1 VANHM
6 CLIPCALSSMSKTIA
21 EKATE
26 SGKDAGIM
34 ELLHWNGMLLTGGL
48 FVSLVVLSTFG
59 TRAGETA
66 VWLSLLLLAFAIAL
80 LITSADFFIEG
91 AKGLARR
98 AGIAEVVIGLTI
110 VSIGTSLPEIL
121 VTSTAAYGGAS
132 DPALIDL
139 AIGNIFG
146 SVLVQITLILG
157 IVVMVRPLDIRPDW
171 IKRDGMLMLGAI
183 VLLSIL
189 LVWGRG
195 LSRLEGALLVGLY
208 CYYIYWLL
216 TNQEKIR
223 SDELEIVPD
232 VKTQGRG
239 WTSGAY
245 TLMVF
250 IGLAFA
256 VYAASKLVVIASEIA
271 LELDV
276 PPAVVGMTMSG
287 LGTSLPELTVAL
299 MASKRSQGVAIGT
312 LIGSN
317 ITDPMLSI
325 GIAAMIRPL
334 TLSPESAPL
343 IMYLVIPATIIGV
356 VTCLFFMWTG
366 FQFNRWEGGILVG
379 LYLLFLFILEM
390 QRRGYLGI

>member
-1 VANHM
+1 
-6 CLIPCALSSMSKTIA
+6 MSETIA
-21 EKATE
+21 EKASATGSD
-26 SGKDAGIM
+26 SGVM

-48 FVSLVVLSTFG
+48 FVTLVVLEMFSH
-59 TRAGETA
+59 RAGDTA
-66 VWLSLLLLAFAIAL
+66 AWVSLLLLAAAIAL

-121 VTSTAAYGGAS
+121 VTSTAAYGGAD
-132 DPALIDL
+132 DPAMVDL

-157 IVVMVRPLDIRPDW
+157 IVVMVRPLEIRPDW
-171 IKRDGMLMLGAI
+171 LRRDGMLMLGAV
-183 VLLSIL
+183 VLLSL
-189 LVWGRG
+189 LLFWNNNLTRW
-195 LSRLEGALLVGLY
+195 EGALLVILY
-208 CYYIYWLL
+208 LSYIRWLL
-216 TNQEKIR
+216 KNQDKIR

-245 TLMVF
+245 TVMVI
-250 IGLAFA
+250 IGLMFA
-256 VYAASKLVVIASEIA
+256 LYAATQLVNIASEIA
-271 LELDV
+271 IAMKVD
-276 PPAVVGMTMSG
+276 PAIVGMTMSG

-299 MASKRSQGVAIGT
+299 MASKRSQGVAVGT

-325 GIAAMIRPL
+325 GIAAMVSPL
-334 TLSPESAPL
+334 TISTSSVPL
-343 IMYLVIPATIIGV
+343 IMKVVIPATIIGV
-356 VTCLFFMWTG
+356 VVCLLFMWTG
-366 FQFNRWEGGILVG
+366 FKFNRWEGGVLAG
-379 LYLLFLFILEM
+379 LYLLFLLLLEM
-390 QRRGYLGI
+390 QRRGYLVI

>member
-1 VANHM
+1 
-6 CLIPCALSSMSKTIA
+6 MSETIA
-21 EKATE
+21 EKASAMGSD
-26 SGKDAGIM
+26 SGVM

-48 FVSLVVLSTFG
+48 FVTLVVLEMFSH
-59 TRAGETA
+59 RAGDTA
-66 VWLSLLLLAFAIAL
+66 AWVSLLLLAAAIAL

-121 VTSTAAYGGAS
+121 VTSTAAYGGAD
-132 DPALIDL
+132 DPAMVDL

-157 IVVMVRPLDIRPDW
+157 IVVMVRPLEIRPDW
-171 IKRDGMLMLGAI
+171 LRRDGMLMLGAV
-183 VLLSIL
+183 VLLSL
-189 LVWGRG
+189 LLFWNNNLTRW
-195 LSRLEGALLVGLY
+195 EGALLVILY
-208 CYYIYWLL
+208 LSYIRWLL
-216 TNQEKIR
+216 KNQDKIR

-245 TLMVF
+245 TVMVI
-250 IGLAFA
+250 IGLMFA
-256 VYAASKLVVIASEIA
+256 IYAATQLVNIASEIA
-271 LELDV
+271 IAMKVD
-276 PPAVVGMTMSG
+276 PAIVGMTMSG

-299 MASKRSQGVAIGT
+299 MASKRSQGVAVGT

-325 GIAAMIRPL
+325 GIAAMVSPL
-334 TLSPESAPL
+334 TISTSSVPL
-343 IMYLVIPATIIGV
+343 IMKVVIPATIIGV
-356 VTCLFFMWTG
+356 VVCLLFMWTG
-366 FQFNRWEGGILVG
+366 FKFNRWEGGVLAG
-379 LYLLFLFILEM
+379 LYLLFLLLLEM
-390 QRRGYLGI
+390 QRRGYLVI

>member
-1 VANHM
+1 M
-6 CLIPCALSSMSKTIA
+6 CSTPSAQGSMSKTIA
-21 EKATE
+21 EKATQ

-66 VWLSLLLLAFAIAL
+66 VWVSLLLLAFAIAL

-98 AGIAEVVIGLTI
+98 AGIAEIVIGLTI

-157 IVVMVRPLDIRPDW
+157 IVVMVRPLEIRPDW

-183 VLLSIL
+183 LLLSL
-189 LVWGRG
+189 LLIWGRS
-195 LSRLEGALLVGLY
+195 LSRWEGALLVGLY

-223 SDELEIVPD
+223 SDELEIIPD

-239 WTSGAY
+239 WTSSAY
-245 TLMVF
+245 ALMVF

-256 VYAASKLVVIASEIA
+256 VYAASKLVLIASEIA
-271 LELDV
+271 LALEV
-276 PPAVVGMTMSG
+276 PPAVVGMTLSG

-325 GIAAMIRPL
+325 GIAAMVRPL
-334 TLSPESAPL
+334 TLSPTSAPL

-356 VTCLFFMWTG
+356 VACLFFMWTG
-366 FQFNRWEGGILVG
+366 FQFNRWEGGILIG

-390 QRRGYLGI
+390 QRRGYLNI

>member
-1 VANHM
+1 
-6 CLIPCALSSMSKTIA
+6 
-21 EKATE
+21 
-26 SGKDAGIM
+26 M

-66 VWLSLLLLAFAIAL
+66 VWVSLLLLAFAIAL

-121 VTSTAAYGGAS
+121 VTSTAAYGGAN

-183 VLLSIL
+183 LLLSVL
-189 LVWGRG
+189 LVWGRS
-195 LSRLEGALLVGLY
+195 LSRWEGALLVGLY

-245 TLMVF
+245 ALMVL

-256 VYAASKLVVIASEIA
+256 VYAASKLVIIASEIA

-276 PPAVVGMTMSG
+276 PPTVVGMTMSG

-334 TLSPESAPL
+334 TLSTESAPL

-356 VTCLFFMWTG
+356 VACLFFMWTG

>member
-1 VANHM
+1 MLDTRAR
-6 CLIPCALSSMSKTIA
+6 SSMSKTIA
-21 EKATE
+21 EKATHT
-26 SGKDAGIM
+26 GKDAGIM

-66 VWLSLLLLAFAIAL
+66 VWVSLLLLAFAIAL

-110 VSIGTSLPEIL
+110 VSVGTSLPEIL
-121 VTSTAAYGGAS
+121 VTSTAAYGGGS

-183 VLLSIL
+183 LLLSFL
-189 LVWGRG
+189 LIWGRG
-195 LSRLEGALLVGLY
+195 LSRWEGALLVGLY

-223 SDELEIVPD
+223 TDELEIVPD

-271 LELDV
+271 LELGV
-276 PPAVVGMTMSG
+276 EPAVVGMTMSG

-312 LIGSN
+312 RIGSN

-334 TLSPESAPL
+334 TLSASSAPL

-356 VTCLFFMWTG
+356 VACLFFMWTG
-366 FQFNRWEGGILVG
+366 FQFNRWEGGILIG

-390 QRRGYLGI
+390 QRRGYLQLS

>member
-1 VANHM
+1 MPQTLAESV
-6 CLIPCALSSMSKTIA
+6 SSR
-21 EKATE
+21 
-26 SGKDAGIM
+26 KDAGIM

-48 FVSLVVLSTFG
+48 FVTLVVLETFSHRG
-59 TRAGETA
+59 GEYA
-66 VWLSLLLLAFAIAL
+66 AWISMLLLAAAIAL

-121 VTSTAAYGGAS
+121 VTSTAAYSGAE
-132 DPALIDL
+132 DPAMIDL

-157 IVVMVRPLDIRPDW
+157 IVVMVRPLEIRPDW
-171 IKRDGMLMLGAI
+171 ISRDGLLMLGAV
-183 VLLSIL
+183 VLLSL
-189 LVWGRG
+189 LLLWGND
-195 LSRLEGALLVGLY
+195 LTRLEGALLVSLY
-208 CYYIYWLL
+208 FSYIWWLMK
-216 TNQEKIR
+216 NQDKIR
-223 SDELEIVPD
+223 TDELEIVPD

-245 TLMVF
+245 TVMVI
-250 IGLAFA
+250 IGLMFA
-256 VYAASKLVVIASEIA
+256 IYAATKLVSIASEIA
-271 LELDV
+271 IAMNV

-325 GIAAMIRPL
+325 GIAAMVSPL
-334 TLSPESAPL
+334 TISAASVPL
-343 IMYLVIPATIIGV
+343 VMKIIIPATIIGV
-356 VTCLFFMWTG
+356 SCCLIFMWTG
-366 FQFNRWEGGILVG
+366 FKFNRWEGGVLAG
-379 LYLLFLFILEM
+379 LYLLFLLVLEL
-390 QRRGYLGI
+390 QRRGYIVI

>member
-1 VANHM
+1 
-6 CLIPCALSSMSKTIA
+6 MSKTIA
-21 EKATE
+21 EKATQ

-66 VWLSLLLLAFAIAL
+66 VWVSLLLLAFAIAL

-121 VTSTAAYGGAS
+121 VTSTAAYGGAN

-183 VLLSIL
+183 LLLSVL
-189 LVWGRG
+189 LVWGRS
-195 LSRLEGALLVGLY
+195 LSRWEGALLVGLY

-245 TLMVF
+245 ALMVL

-256 VYAASKLVVIASEIA
+256 VYAASKLVIIASEIA

-276 PPAVVGMTMSG
+276 PPTVVGMTMSG

-334 TLSPESAPL
+334 TLSTESAPL

-356 VTCLFFMWTG
+356 VACLFFMWTG

>member
-1 VANHM
+1 
-6 CLIPCALSSMSKTIA
+6 MSKTIA
-21 EKATE
+21 EKATQ

-183 VLLSIL
+183 LLLSVL
-189 LVWGRG
+189 LVWGRS
-195 LSRLEGALLVGLY
+195 LSRWEGALLVGLY

-245 TLMVF
+245 ALMVL

-256 VYAASKLVVIASEIA
+256 VYAASKLVIIASEIA

-276 PPAVVGMTMSG
+276 PPTVVGMTMSG

-366 FQFNRWEGGILVG
+366 FQFNRWEGGILIG

>member
-1 VANHM
+1 
-6 CLIPCALSSMSKTIA
+6 MSETIA
-21 EKATE
+21 EKASATGSD
-26 SGKDAGIM
+26 SGVM

-48 FVSLVVLSTFG
+48 FVTLVVLEMFSH
-59 TRAGETA
+59 RAGDTA
-66 VWLSLLLLAFAIAL
+66 AWVSLLLLAAAIAL

-121 VTSTAAYGGAS
+121 VTSTAAYGGTD
-132 DPALIDL
+132 DPAMVDL

-157 IVVMVRPLDIRPDW
+157 IVVMVRPLEIRPDW
-171 IKRDGMLMLGAI
+171 LRRDGMLMLGAV
-183 VLLSIL
+183 VLLSL
-189 LVWGRG
+189 LLFWNNNLTRW
-195 LSRLEGALLVGLY
+195 EGAILVILYLSYIRRLLK
-208 CYYIYWLL
+208 
-216 TNQEKIR
+216 NQDKIR

-245 TLMVF
+245 TVMVI
-250 IGLAFA
+250 IGLMFA
-256 VYAASKLVVIASEIA
+256 IYAATQLVNIASEIA
-271 LELDV
+271 IAMKVD
-276 PPAVVGMTMSG
+276 PAIVGMTMSG

-299 MASKRSQGVAIGT
+299 MASKRSQGVAVGT

-325 GIAAMIRPL
+325 GIAAMVSPL
-334 TLSPESAPL
+334 TISTSSVPL
-343 IMYLVIPATIIGV
+343 IMKVVIPATIIGV
-356 VTCLFFMWTG
+356 VVCLLFMWTG
-366 FQFNRWEGGILVG
+366 FKFNRWEGGVLAG
-379 LYLLFLFILEM
+379 LYLLFLLLLEM
-390 QRRGYLGI
+390 QRRGYLVI

>member
-1 VANHM
+1 
-6 CLIPCALSSMSKTIA
+6 MSETIA
-21 EKATE
+21 EKASATGSD
-26 SGKDAGIM
+26 SGVM

-48 FVSLVVLSTFG
+48 FVTLVVLEMFSH
-59 TRAGETA
+59 RAGDTA
-66 VWLSLLLLAFAIAL
+66 AWVSLLLLAAAIAL

-121 VTSTAAYGGAS
+121 VTSTAAYGGTD
-132 DPALIDL
+132 DPAMVDL

-157 IVVMVRPLDIRPDW
+157 IVVMVRPLEIRPDW
-171 IKRDGMLMLGAI
+171 LRRDGMLMLGAV
-183 VLLSIL
+183 VLLSL
-189 LVWGRG
+189 LLFWNNNLTRW
-195 LSRLEGALLVGLY
+195 EGAILVILY
-208 CYYIYWLL
+208 LSYIRWLL
-216 TNQEKIR
+216 KNQDKIR

-245 TLMVF
+245 TVMVI
-250 IGLAFA
+250 IGLMFA
-256 VYAASKLVVIASEIA
+256 IYAATQLVNIASEIA
-271 LELDV
+271 IAMKVD
-276 PPAVVGMTMSG
+276 PAIVGMTMSG

-299 MASKRSQGVAIGT
+299 MASKRSQGVAVGT

-325 GIAAMIRPL
+325 GIAAMISPL
-334 TLSPESAPL
+334 TISTSSVPL
-343 IMYLVIPATIIGV
+343 IMKVVIPATIIGV
-356 VTCLFFMWTG
+356 VVCLLFMWTG
-366 FQFNRWEGGILVG
+366 FKFNRWEGGVLAG
-379 LYLLFLFILEM
+379 LYLLFLLLLEM
-390 QRRGYLGI
+390 QRRGYLVI

>member
-1 VANHM
+1 
-6 CLIPCALSSMSKTIA
+6 
-21 EKATE
+21 
-26 SGKDAGIM
+26 M

-66 VWLSLLLLAFAIAL
+66 VWVSLLLLAFAIAL

-183 VLLSIL
+183 LLLSVL
-189 LVWGRG
+189 LVWGRS
-195 LSRLEGALLVGLY
+195 LSRWEGALLVGLY

-239 WTSGAY
+239 WTSSAY
-245 TLMVF
+245 ALMVL

-271 LELDV
+271 LELGV
-276 PPAVVGMTMSG
+276 EPAVVGMTMSG

-334 TLSPESAPL
+334 TLSTESAPL

-366 FQFNRWEGGILVG
+366 FQFNRWEGGILIG

>member
-1 VANHM
+1 
-6 CLIPCALSSMSKTIA
+6 MSETIA
-21 EKATE
+21 EKVSAE
-26 SGKDAGIM
+26 GKEAGIM

-48 FVSLVVLSTFG
+48 FVTLVVLATFSNSGGG
-59 TRAGETA
+59 TAA
-66 VWLSLLLLAFAIAL
+66 WISLLLLAAAIAL

-121 VTSTAAYGGAS
+121 VTSTAAYGGAD
-132 DPALIDL
+132 DPAMIDL

-157 IVVMVRPLDIRPDW
+157 IVVMVRPLEIRPDW
-171 IKRDGMLMLGAI
+171 LRRDGMLMLGAV
-183 VLLSIL
+183 VLLSL
-189 LVWGRG
+189 LLMWNKNLTRW
-195 LSRLEGALLVGLY
+195 EGALLVSLY
-208 CYYIYWLL
+208 IGYIWWLL
-216 TNQEKIR
+216 KNQDKIR

-245 TLMVF
+245 TVMVI
-250 IGLAFA
+250 IGLMFA
-256 VYAASKLVVIASEIA
+256 IYAATQLVKIASEIA
-271 LELDV
+271 IAMKVD
-276 PPAVVGMTMSG
+276 PAIVGMTMSG

-325 GIAAMIRPL
+325 GIAAMISPL
-334 TLSPESAPL
+334 TISASSFPL
-343 IMYLVIPATIIGV
+343 IMKVVIPATIIGV
-356 VTCLFFMWTG
+356 LACLLFMWTG
-366 FQFNRWEGGILVG
+366 FKFNRWEGGVLAG
-379 LYLLFLFILEM
+379 LYLLFLVLLEM
-390 QRRGYLGI
+390 QRRGYLVI

>member
-1 VANHM
+1 
-6 CLIPCALSSMSKTIA
+6 MSKTIA
-21 EKATE
+21 EKATQ

-66 VWLSLLLLAFAIAL
+66 VWVSLLLLAFAIAL

-183 VLLSIL
+183 LLLSVL
-189 LVWGRG
+189 LVWGRS
-195 LSRLEGALLVGLY
+195 LSRWEGALLVGLY

-239 WTSGAY
+239 WTSSAY
-245 TLMVF
+245 ALMVL

-271 LELDV
+271 LELGV
-276 PPAVVGMTMSG
+276 EPAVVGMTMSG

-334 TLSPESAPL
+334 TLSTESAPL

-366 FQFNRWEGGILVG
+366 FQFNRWEGGILIG

>member
-1 VANHM
+1 
-6 CLIPCALSSMSKTIA
+6 
-21 EKATE
+21 
-26 SGKDAGIM
+26 M

-121 VTSTAAYGGAS
+121 VTSTAAYGVAN

-183 VLLSIL
+183 LLLSVL
-189 LVWGRG
+189 LVWGRS
-195 LSRLEGALLVGLY
+195 LSRWEGALLVGLY

-245 TLMVF
+245 ALMVL

-256 VYAASKLVVIASEIA
+256 VYAASKLVIIASEIA

-276 PPAVVGMTMSG
+276 PPTVVGMTMSG

-334 TLSPESAPL
+334 TLSTESAPL

-356 VTCLFFMWTG
+356 VACLFFMWTG

>member
-1 VANHM
+1 
-6 CLIPCALSSMSKTIA
+6 MSETIA
-21 EKATE
+21 EKASATGSD
-26 SGKDAGIM
+26 SGVM

-48 FVSLVVLSTFG
+48 FVTLVVLEMFSH
-59 TRAGETA
+59 RAGDTA
-66 VWLSLLLLAFAIAL
+66 AWVSLLLLAAAIAL

-121 VTSTAAYGGAS
+121 VTSTAAYGGTD
-132 DPALIDL
+132 DPAMVDL

-157 IVVMVRPLDIRPDW
+157 IVVMVRPLEIRPDW
-171 IKRDGMLMLGAI
+171 LRRDGMLMLGAV
-183 VLLSIL
+183 VLLSL
-189 LVWGRG
+189 LLFWNNNLTRW
-195 LSRLEGALLVGLY
+195 EGAILVILY
-208 CYYIYWLL
+208 LSYIRWLL
-216 TNQEKIR
+216 KNQDKIR

-245 TLMVF
+245 TVMVI
-250 IGLAFA
+250 IGLMFA
-256 VYAASKLVVIASEIA
+256 IYAATQLVNIASEIA
-271 LELDV
+271 IAMKVD
-276 PPAVVGMTMSG
+276 PAIVGMTMSG

-299 MASKRSQGVAIGT
+299 MASKRSQGVAVGT

-325 GIAAMIRPL
+325 GIAAMVSPL
-334 TLSPESAPL
+334 TISTSSVPL
-343 IMYLVIPATIIGV
+343 IMKVVIPATIIGV
-356 VTCLFFMWTG
+356 VVCLLFMWTG
-366 FQFNRWEGGILVG
+366 FKFNRWEGGVLAG
-379 LYLLFLFILEM
+379 LYLLFLLLLEM
-390 QRRGYLGI
+390 QRRGYLVI

>member
-1 VANHM
+1 
-6 CLIPCALSSMSKTIA
+6 MSKTIA
-21 EKATE
+21 EKATQ

-66 VWLSLLLLAFAIAL
+66 VWVSLLLLAFAIAL

-183 VLLSIL
+183 LLLSVL
-189 LVWGRG
+189 LVWGRS
-195 LSRLEGALLVGLY
+195 LSRWEGALLVGLY

-256 VYAASKLVVIASEIA
+256 VYAASKLVFIASEIA

-334 TLSPESAPL
+334 TLSTESAPL

-356 VTCLFFMWTG
+356 VACLFFMWTG
-366 FQFNRWEGGILVG
+366 FQFNRWEGGILIG

>member
-1 VANHM
+1 
-6 CLIPCALSSMSKTIA
+6 MSQTLA
-21 EKATE
+21 ESVSAK
-26 SGKDAGIM
+26 KDAGVM

-48 FVSLVVLSTFG
+48 FVTLVVLETFSH
-59 TRAGETA
+59 RAGEYA
-66 VWLSLLLLAFAIAL
+66 AWISLLLLAAAIAL

-121 VTSTAAYGGAS
+121 VTSTAAYSGAD
-132 DPALIDL
+132 DPAMIDL

-157 IVVMVRPLDIRPDW
+157 IVVMVRPLEIRPDW
-171 IKRDGMLMLGAI
+171 VRRDGLLMLGAV
-183 VLLSIL
+183 VLLSL
-189 LVWGRG
+189 LLLWGND
-195 LSRLEGALLVGLY
+195 LTRLEGGLLVAIYLS
-208 CYYIYWLL
+208 YIWWLL
-216 TNQEKIR
+216 KNQDKIR
-223 SDELEIVPD
+223 TDELEIVPE

-245 TLMVF
+245 TVMVI
-250 IGLAFA
+250 IGLMFA
-256 VYAASKLVVIASEIA
+256 IYAATQLVTIASEIA
-271 LELDV
+271 IAMDV

-299 MASKRSQGVAIGT
+299 MASKRSQGVAVGT

-325 GIAAMIRPL
+325 GIAAMVSPL
-334 TLSPESAPL
+334 VISSGSVPL
-343 IMYLVIPATIIGV
+343 IMKIIIPATIIGV
-356 VTCLFFMWTG
+356 AACLLFMWTG
-366 FQFNRWEGGILVG
+366 FKFNRWEGGVLAG
-379 LYLLFLFILEM
+379 LYLLFLLILEM
-390 QRRGYLGI
+390 QRRGYLVI

>member
-1 VANHM
+1 
-6 CLIPCALSSMSKTIA
+6 MSETIA
-21 EKATE
+21 EKASATGSD
-26 SGKDAGIM
+26 SGVM

-48 FVSLVVLSTFG
+48 FVTLVVLEMFSH
-59 TRAGETA
+59 RAGDTA
-66 VWLSLLLLAFAIAL
+66 AWVSLLLLAAAIAL

-121 VTSTAAYGGAS
+121 VTSTAAYGGAD
-132 DPALIDL
+132 DPAMVDL

-157 IVVMVRPLDIRPDW
+157 IVVMVRPLEIRPDW
-171 IKRDGMLMLGAI
+171 LRRDGMLMLGAV
-183 VLLSIL
+183 VLLSL
-189 LVWGRG
+189 LLFWNNNLTRW
-195 LSRLEGALLVGLY
+195 EGALLVILY
-208 CYYIYWLL
+208 LSYIRWLL
-216 TNQEKIR
+216 KNQDKIR

-245 TLMVF
+245 TVMVI
-250 IGLAFA
+250 IGLMFA
-256 VYAASKLVVIASEIA
+256 IYAATQLVNIASEIA
-271 LELDV
+271 IAMKVD
-276 PPAVVGMTMSG
+276 PAIVGMTMSG

-299 MASKRSQGVAIGT
+299 MASKRSQGVAVGT

-325 GIAAMIRPL
+325 GIAAMVSPL
-334 TLSPESAPL
+334 TISTSSVPL
-343 IMYLVIPATIIGV
+343 IMKVVIPATIIGV
-356 VTCLFFMWTG
+356 VVCLLFMWTG
-366 FQFNRWEGGILVG
+366 FKFNRWEGGVLAG
-379 LYLLFLFILEM
+379 LYLLFLLLLEM
-390 QRRGYLGI
+390 QRRGYLVI

>member
-1 VANHM
+1 
-6 CLIPCALSSMSKTIA
+6 MSKTIA

-208 CYYIYWLL
+208 FYYIYWLL